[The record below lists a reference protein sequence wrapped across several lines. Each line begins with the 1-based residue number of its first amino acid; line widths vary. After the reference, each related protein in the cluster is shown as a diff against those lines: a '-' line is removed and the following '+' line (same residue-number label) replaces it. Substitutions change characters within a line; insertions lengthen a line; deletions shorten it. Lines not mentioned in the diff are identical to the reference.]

1 MSKRKMKKNEF
12 FVPEL
17 IKRTIPAHT
26 KDFQTCERIVYDSE
40 EEAKLVLYHIA
51 NYKKVM
57 IWKSRTTKYLK
68 DYLAN
73 NISEQPF
80 PDEYIA
86 FFMNYLFGLR
96 LRSEYPDD
104 YAKREN
110 PIKHFSE
117 SLHYTHFINKH
128 LKNYDTVDQ
137 HVTPDETVLSQNDMS
152 VFFCLF
158 LDLSDC
164 FEDADCKLT
173 ETQRSKIEAIISQTD
188 LSLRESFERFVGI
201 FFPKN

>member
-1 MSKRKMKKNEF
+1 MSKRKLKKNEF
-12 FVPEL
+12 FAPDL
-17 IKRTIPAHT
+17 MKRVSPAHT
-26 KDFQTCERIVYDSE
+26 KDFQTCERIIYDSE
-40 EEAKLVLYHIA
+40 EDAELEPYRIA
-51 NYKKVM
+51 RYKKVN
-57 IWKSRTTKYLK
+57 IWETRTTKHLK

-73 NISEQPF
+73 NISKQPF
-80 PDEYIA
+80 PDEHIA

-110 PIKHFSE
+110 PIKHFPTT
-117 SLHYTHFINKH
+117 LRYTHFINKH

-164 FEDADCKLT
+164 FEDTDCKLT
-173 ETQRSKIEAIISQTD
+173 ETQRSKIEALKSQTD